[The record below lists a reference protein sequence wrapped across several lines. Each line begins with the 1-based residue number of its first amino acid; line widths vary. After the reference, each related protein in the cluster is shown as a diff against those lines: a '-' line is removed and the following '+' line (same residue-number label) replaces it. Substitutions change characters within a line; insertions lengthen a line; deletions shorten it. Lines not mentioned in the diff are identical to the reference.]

1 MITKA
6 LNSINV
12 SELDVSTVIGEF
24 SGRDSV
30 AAIMK
35 AFELDD
41 VTHILP
47 VATFAGTEY
56 GDFDVIYENYEMLI
70 KEVTKRFGKD
80 KILYPLIEYNDE
92 KLWHLLNSRFTSLL
106 IEKYG
111 FYNPC
116 IGCHLY
122 FHLTKLK
129 FAKGLSKRIISG
141 ERSSHDGRVK
151 VNQLEETLNSYR
163 MVLKKLGYEL
173 LMPIQYITDG
183 EEIESLIGWPW
194 QEGKAH
200 PKCVLSGNYRNLQG
214 KAIYDEKE
222 LRDFLDTYIEK
233 VGYVAGKYVLGE
245 VSLSELEDVIKE
257 CL

>member
-6 LNSINV
+6 LNDIDMNQ
-12 SELDVSTVIGEF
+12 LDKSTVIGEF

-35 AFELDD
+35 AYEFDD

-56 GDFDVIYENYEMLI
+56 GDFDVIYENYEKLI
-70 KEVTKRFGKD
+70 EEVSKRYGD
-80 KILYPLIEYNDE
+80 KKVLYPLVEYNDE
-92 KLWHLLNSRFTSLL
+92 KLWHLLNGRFTTLL
-106 IEKYG
+106 IEKFG

-151 VNQLEETLNSYR
+151 VNQLDETLSSYR
-163 MVLKKLGYEL
+163 NVLTRLGYEL
-173 LMPIQYITDG
+173 LMPIQYLESG
-183 EEIESLIGWPW
+183 EEIVSLIGWHW
-194 QEGKAH
+194 EEGKAH
-200 PKCVLSGNYRNLQG
+200 PKCVLSGNYRDVFG
-214 KAIYDEKE
+214 KAVYDEKALSE
-222 LRDFLDTYIEK
+222 FLLEYIEGI
-233 VGYVAGKYVLGE
+233 GYLAGRYVLGE
-245 VSLSELEDVIKE
+245 ISYSDLDNAIKE
-257 CL
+257 IL